1 MSKLTLQL
9 AMNPME
15 VSSGHIQSS
24 EISTDRY
31 FVARGFPITT
41 EGHEEEKEFARRI
54 VACVNACEGVP
65 TETLECEIFNHGLLK
80 LSSTANEF
88 ARLKSKL
95 KALEDAYSEG
105 NISRLVSERMDAKD
119 NAVRL
124 IEILKQCEPY
134 MHDLNAENFN
144 DCNAGINEDTD
155 LSQAYRNLKMA
166 IEGITEQ
173 DISDTL
179 PDEPIFK

>member
-41 EGHEEEKEFARRI
+41 EGHEEEKEFARRL
-54 VACVNACEGVP
+54 VASFNACEGVP
-65 TETLECEIFNHGLLK
+65 TETLEGEIFNQGLLK

-88 ARLKSKL
+88 ARLKEQNAQLLDALRICREDINWMLNNREFLTGAKYDHIDRVIGEATTATAGEKIEAGDFVYISEDG
-95 KALEDAYSEG
+95 KALESDRTK
-105 NISRLVSERMDAKD
+105 ID
-119 NAVRL
+119 N
-124 IEILKQCEPY
+124 
-134 MHDLNAENFN
+134 H
-144 DCNAGINEDTD
+144 
-155 LSQAYRNLKMA
+155 
-166 IEGITEQ
+166 
-173 DISDTL
+173 
-179 PDEPIFK
+179 